1 MAVPGLVA
9 ATDDRILARA
19 DFPSRLEALLTEMAD
34 GKPGRIVSHIYR
46 TVRAFA
52 EGDLH
57 DDCALLALKAKE
69 VWKHP
74 AQL

>member
-1 MAVPGLVA
+1 MYTDGVTDARRGSDLFGRERLEELVA
-9 ATDDRILARA
+9 ELSTAR
-19 DFPSRLEALLTEMAD
+19 
-34 GKPGRIVSHIYR
+34 PGRIVSQIYR

-57 DDCALLALKAKE
+57 DDCALLAVKAKE

-74 AQL
+74 AQP